1 LQQNLLQQTQTRK
14 EKGEVV
20 PDTTPQPIITFAE
33 YEMEAAKTAQYP
45 SIGHNIIYPTLGL
58 TGEAGEVADKVKK
71 LFRDRNGDL
80 NSKYRRE
87 IALEASD
94 VLWYLAA
101 LSKEIGYTLGEIAA
115 LNIKKLADRQQ
126 RGKLGGEGDNR

>member
-1 LQQNLLQQTQTRK
+1 MPEPVPAPISTFDEYQQ
-14 EKGEVV
+14 
-20 PDTTPQPIITFAE
+20 
-33 YEMEAAKTAQYP
+33 EARQTAQYP

-80 NSKYRRE
+80 NAKYRQE
-87 IALEASD
+87 IA
-94 VLWYLAA
+94 
-101 LSKEIGYTLGEIAA
+101 KEIGDCLWYISAMADEVGYSMGEIAA
-115 LNIKKLADRQQ
+115 MNIKKLADRKD